1 MDKLNYKYKVS
12 RGDWWMLWHKRKRL
26 AEEWEYSHDVLA
38 KNISIKKLR
47 RALLLIRQGEK

>member
-1 MDKLNYKYKVS
+1 MNYKYKVS
-12 RGDWWMLWHKRKRL
+12 GGDWWMLWHKRKRL